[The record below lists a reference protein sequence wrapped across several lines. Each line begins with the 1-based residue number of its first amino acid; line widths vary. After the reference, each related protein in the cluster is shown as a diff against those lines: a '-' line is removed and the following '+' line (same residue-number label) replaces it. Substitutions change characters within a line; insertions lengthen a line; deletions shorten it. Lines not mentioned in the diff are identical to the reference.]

1 MPRAASLASDGS
13 SVASNLS
20 CSTAFRVTFMA
31 PSPCKNS
38 SMHIPPA
45 LEGRLVERVLQVRCA
60 DGRQLADRADGGAY
74 AVGWRL
80 GPHAAHVPAHRE
92 HGHAK
97 LQGNLRRR

>member
-60 DGRQLADRADGGAY
+60 DGRQHGDLADEGAY
-74 AVGWRL
+74 AVGLRL
-80 GPHAAHVPAHRE
+80 GAHAAHVTAHR
-92 HGHAK
+92 GHRDTK
-97 LQGNLRRR
+97 LQGNLRR